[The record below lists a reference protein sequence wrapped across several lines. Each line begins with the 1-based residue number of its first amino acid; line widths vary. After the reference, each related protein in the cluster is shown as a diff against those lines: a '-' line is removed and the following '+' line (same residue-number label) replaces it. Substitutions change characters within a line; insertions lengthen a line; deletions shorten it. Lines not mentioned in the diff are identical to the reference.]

1 VNVVER
7 GNESKAFVFACVPPN
22 GRVRLAGS
30 AYDAT
35 ITGSYSVQIAAT
47 AGTWVVLDVSNTID
61 FHGSEEVEKVF
72 DARSGASY
80 RFYEAS
86 NPQGPGFE
94 DVPSDSASLERL
106 LLNRFGQLALVLS
119 EGGNSRIV
127 GVEPNGRRRV
137 LDSAP
142 SAQLPLAALKLEGHT
157 VEWINAG
164 SARSATLWT
173 PQWDQRQYPQAFA
186 LATEPVEPARVGAI
200 DQTVA
205 DELGVSGLTLP
216 AVRPDRHVGCRVDTA
231 DTAALERYA
240 ERLNGA
246 G

>member
-1 VNVVER
+1 MPRLRSIIVLLGASTVLCAGTFAQQGDAGTRQRCASLKGKPLVSDRSVKVVER

-35 ITGSYSVQIAAT
+35 VTGSYSVQIAAT

-61 FHGSEEVEKVF
+61 FHGSEEVEKAF

-80 RFYEAS
+80 RVYEAS

-94 DVPSDSASLERL
+94 EIPSDSASLERL

-119 EGGNSRIV
+119 EGGNSQIV

-142 SAQLPLAALKLEGHT
+142 SAQLPSAALKLDGHT
-157 VEWINAG
+157 VEWMKAG
-164 SARSATLWT
+164 SARSATL
-173 PQWDQRQYPQAFA
+173 
-186 LATEPVEPARVGAI
+186 
-200 DQTVA
+200 
-205 DELGVSGLTLP
+205 
-216 AVRPDRHVGCRVDTA
+216 
-231 DTAALERYA
+231 
-240 ERLNGA
+240 
-246 G
+246 

>member
-1 VNVVER
+1 MPRLRSIIGLLGASTVLCAGTFAEQGDAGAPQHCSSLKGKRLVSDRSVKVVER

-35 ITGSYSVQIAAT
+35 ITGAYSVEIAAT
-47 AGTWVVLDVSNTID
+47 AGAWVVLDASNTID

-72 DARSGASY
+72 NARSGASY

-94 DVPSDSASLERL
+94 DIPSETPSLERL
-106 LLNRFGQLALVLS
+106 LLNRFGQLALLLS
-119 EGGNSRIV
+119 EGNNSQIV
-127 GVEPNGRRRV
+127 GVESNGRRRV

-142 SAQLPLAALKLEGHT
+142 SAQLPSAALKLEGHT

-164 SARSATLWT
+164 SARSATL
-173 PQWDQRQYPQAFA
+173 
-186 LATEPVEPARVGAI
+186 
-200 DQTVA
+200 
-205 DELGVSGLTLP
+205 
-216 AVRPDRHVGCRVDTA
+216 
-231 DTAALERYA
+231 
-240 ERLNGA
+240 
-246 G
+246 